1 MATPT
6 LQDVLGAVPAVAT
19 TIDEMTEL
27 IPGVPSNKQNLV
39 KLLEY
44 LMKDKGVTLMGDR
57 TKPHILIEAG
67 LELDS
72 DGEEEEQRMTIN
84 MQLNDSWVDGERVL
98 LDHWRFS
105 CCIYGLAKAI
115 STGKHALKRFRDEG
129 PCNGCGTPKRK
140 KLKLEGMPYCGRC
153 MFEKALGV

>member
-57 TKPHILIEAG
+57 TKPHILIEAD

-72 DGEEEEQRMTIN
+72 DGEEEASCMVID
-84 MQLNDSWVDGERVL
+84 MHLHAPMVDNERSL
-98 LDHWRFS
+98 IDCWTFHYS
-105 CCIYGLAKAI
+105 SNGLAGAI
-115 STGKHALKRFRDEG
+115 STGKQALKRYRDEG
-129 PCNGCGTPKRK
+129 PCTGCETPRNKTM
-140 KLKLEGMPYCGRC
+140 KLEGMPYCGRC
-153 MFEKALGV
+153 MLEKALGV